1 MKELISC
8 IRNLPKHF
16 ITAVQNLWRN
26 GVMSFSSIFAVMITL
41 VLIGSIG
48 ILALNVQHITVT
60 VEDSVRV
67 YVKLER
73 ELESSDEVAIGVL
86 INEMDNVASATYY
99 TRDEEL
105 TKLIENYEDGAE
117 LFESYRDDNPLGA
130 AYDVE
135 VTDAS
140 YIDSV
145 AQEIEEIVGVSST
158 TYGGESTNN
167 LIDTMEYVRT
177 GGTIF
182 IVGLVLIAM
191 LLISNTIKITITT
204 RQTEISIMRMVGA
217 SNWYIRLPFMLEG
230 MLIGL
235 LGSIIPILFVVYG
248 YTFMYDAFAGMI
260 SGNIITLLEP
270 MPFVV
275 DFSCLLALLGAG
287 VGFIGSLVSIRKFLK
302 F

>member
-145 AQEIEEIVGVSST
+145 AQEIEEIVGVSAT

-177 GGTIF
+177 GGTVF

-248 YTFMYDAFAGMI
+248 YTFMYDAFAEMI

>member
-1 MKELISC
+1 
-8 IRNLPKHF
+8 
-16 ITAVQNLWRN
+16 
-26 GVMSFSSIFAVMITL
+26 MSFSSIFAVMITL

>member
-145 AQEIEEIVGVSST
+145 AQEIEEIVGVSAT

-248 YTFMYDAFAGMI
+248 YTFMYDAFAEMI